1 MTLLHLEG
9 LLEVAV
15 IRVSFNSLTAESID
29 ANQAISDT
37 QASLLSLSI
46 SRQQLVL

>member
-29 ANQAISDT
+29 ANQASDT